1 MKRENNIAKWCCRI
15 VGMLGCSVAALP
27 HIIDGSVG
35 WSFAAVGAS
44 IVAYYAGAATVVA
57 GTVTVDE

>member
-15 VGMLGCSVAALP
+15 VGMLGVSGAAFP

-35 WSFAAVGAS
+35 WSLAAAVAS

-57 GTVTVDE
+57 GTVSIDE